1 MAGFL
6 CDFDI
11 MIYGFEGH
19 FMARG
24 GNKPK
29 AWSVAI
35 S

>member
-11 MIYGFEGH
+11 MIYGFKGQ
-19 FMARG
+19 FVAQG